1 MKATGTIIN
10 KRNNIIE
17 TTINLEQNTRSIK
30 ENKELLLEPE

>member
-17 TTINLEQNTRSIK
+17 TTINLEQNTR
-30 ENKELLLEPE
+30 PQH